1 MLLPR
6 GELMAFSHIF
16 ISKST
21 FFFFQFIDK
30 KTEELAFLEDEYQ
43 RALADIGLGKVQ

>member
-1 MLLPR
+1 MSRCLP
-6 GELMAFSHIF
+6 LTFLSLTATT
-16 ISKST
+16 T

-43 RALADIGLGKVQ
+43 RALADIGLGKIH